1 MPLGDPPVNLP
12 FPFPLDCE
20 RDGRL
25 PRLPFPLP
33 SLEDLV
39 RVVASELVR
48 SPENVRVEDERP
60 RPLPFRWESERPFP
74 LPLDRPLPSG
84 EAEGVLP
91 RFPPFPPLDLPC
103 LGGRGEGLGEA
114 LCFFFLTDPCFS
126 GSCS

>member
-39 RVVASELVR
+39 RVVDWELVR
-48 SPENVRVEDERP
+48 SPENERGEDERP

-74 LPLDRPLPSG
+74 LDLPLDLPRPSG
-84 EAEGVLP
+84 ESQGDLP
-91 RFPPFPPLDLPC
+91 RLPSFPPFPLPE
-103 LGGRGEGLGEA
+103 GRGEGLGEA
-114 LCFFFLTDPCFS
+114 L
-126 GSCS
+126 